1 MLGGI
6 LITTIN
12 PHNGNKIRD
21 FEEHSFEEV
30 DHIILKA
37 GEAQRTWKAES
48 LEDRKIRIANVAAL
62 LRQKKEELAEL
73 MALEMGKPI
82 AQGVGEIEKCAWLC
96 DHYVENSDQYLA
108 DEPIETDATKS
119 YVSFQPL
126 GVVLSIMPWNFPF
139 WQLMRFGIPALLAG
153 NGVILK
159 HAEGTTGCGLSI
171 EEIMHEAGIPKDLF
185 RMIVVDKSNMKEV
198 IQHEGI
204 AAVTF
209 TGSTNA
215 GKIIASQAGE
225 MLKKTVL
232 ELGGSDPYIIL
243 EDADIEHAAEICA
256 TSRLINSGQSCVAA
270 KRFIVVESVY
280 ARFLEAFKKELQ
292 SKKVGNPF
300 EEGIDIG
307 PMARKDL
314 QDGLHQQVTNS
325 VKAGATLEFGGEIP
339 EGKGAYYPVTLL
351 TNVLKG
357 MPAYEEELFG
367 PVAAVLKVA
376 DEEEAIYVANDSEY
390 GLGAAVFSANE
401 DRAENIAKTKL
412 QAGCCF
418 VNSLVKSDPRVP
430 FGGVKKSGYGR
441 ELGEFGIREFV
452 NIKTVWVD

>member
-1 MLGGI
+1 M
-6 LITTIN
+6 ITTIN
-12 PHNGNKIRD
+12 PHNGEKIRD
-21 FEEHSFEEV
+21 FEEHSFEDV
-30 DHIILKA
+30 DRIIQKA
-37 GEAQRTWKAES
+37 AKAQGQWKRKPI
-48 LEDRKIRIANVAAL
+48 EDRKIHIGNVASL

-96 DHYVENSDQYLA
+96 DHYQENADQYLA
-108 DEPIETDATKS
+108 DEPIETNATKS

-139 WQLMRFGIPALLAG
+139 WQLIRFGIPALLAG

-185 RMIVVDKSNMKEV
+185 RMIVVDKSKMKEV

-243 EDADIEHAAEICA
+243 EDADIEKAAEICA

-270 KRFIVVESVY
+270 KRFIVVEPVY
-280 ARFLEAFKKELQ
+280 DRFLEAFKKKLR
-292 SKKVGNPF
+292 SKHVGNPF
-300 EEGIDIG
+300 EDGIDIG

-314 QDGLHQQVTNS
+314 RDFLHQQVTVS
-325 VKAGATLEFGGEIP
+325 VGSGATLEFGGEIP

-351 TNVLKG
+351 TNVNKG

-376 DEEEAIYVANDSEY
+376 DEEEALHVANDSEY
-390 GLGAAVFSANE
+390 GLGAAVFSK
-401 DRAENIAKTKL
+401 DTLRAEQVAATRL
-412 QAGCCF
+412 EAGCCF

-430 FGGVKKSGYGR
+430 FGGVKNSGYGR